1 MNWLVGE
8 WFVGELIYWVDG
20 YLVNEWVIEM
30 VEVGQM
36 SGAFQWT
43 DDLKNVEVE
52 NNRNKYSKTII
63 DYLLK
68 GQKILSIKSE

>member
-1 MNWLVGE
+1 MSGWWVSGLWMNWLVGE

-30 VEVGQM
+30 VEVGQT

-43 DDLKNVEVE
+43 DDLKNVEV
-52 NNRNKYSKTII
+52 
-63 DYLLK
+63 
-68 GQKILSIKSE
+68 